1 MANLKGSGKGGRPKK
16 YQDPETA
23 KAVAKAQMVKIVE
36 GKKKFNVL
44 LPTPLYDRFIKTEK
58 DNRYKFHADFITQLL
73 DVYDSTEGLRRLVE
87 SSKSPNELL

>member
-16 YQDPETA
+16 YQDPEVA

-44 LPTPLYDRFIKTEK
+44 LPIPLYDRFIKTEK
-58 DNRYKFHADFITQLL
+58 DNGYKFHADFITQLL
-73 DVYDSTEGLRRLVE
+73 DVYDSTEGLRKLVSPSKPINE
-87 SSKSPNELL
+87 S